1 MQSKVNVCAD
11 DMGNV
16 INQSKN
22 NSEYGY
28 VRLQQV
34 RVTFGNNGW
43 VKKSNVSTLLQGK
56 VEDLQSLNFKAGDEI
71 AGKIVIKEQLDPF
84 NSNDPERDYKY
95 AGDTG
100 IVCCVD
106 GQPIYRKAMFTA
118 DTTAQDVLI
127 AHTNGQDIK
136 DANGTSSAKSNSIS
150 VPAASVEEAFDIKTE
165 GFDNSTVDDVDDLEE
180 NNDTET
186 EEVTDKV
193 EELVE
198 EEAETFEL

>member
-16 INQSKN
+16 IIQSKN
-22 NSEYGY
+22 NPDYGY
-28 VRLQQV
+28 VRLQQD

-43 VKKSNVSTLLQGK
+43 VKKSNVSTLLHGK
-56 VEDLQSLNFKAGDEI
+56 VEDLQSLNFKSGDDI

-106 GQPIYRKAMFTA
+106 GQPIYRKAFFTA
-118 DTTAQDVLI
+118 DVTAQDVLL

-136 DANGTSSAKSNSIS
+136 EANGTATVSSIKS
-150 VPAASVEEAFDIKTE
+150 ATTLEAFGIEETE
-165 GFDNSTVDDVDDLEE
+165 TTDEVAEVA
-180 NNDTET
+180 ET
-186 EEVTDKV
+186 EEVTDEV
-193 EELVE
+193 EEVVE